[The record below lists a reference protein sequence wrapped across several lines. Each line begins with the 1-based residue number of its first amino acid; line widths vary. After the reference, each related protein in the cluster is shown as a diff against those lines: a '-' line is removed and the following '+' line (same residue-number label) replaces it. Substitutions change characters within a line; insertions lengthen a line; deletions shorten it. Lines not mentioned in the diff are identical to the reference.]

1 MDKIHCPRRNIPE
14 SLSSTQQAESTTTV
28 SSTIVAPEAERR
40 QLTVMFCDLQGST
53 ALSQR
58 LIDIRRWHAEGH
70 GYRRIARLLEDLG
83 VFTTRSSIHRL
94 LKGLALYPK
103 KSTKNTVQHGK

>member
-1 MDKIHCPRRNIPE
+1 MLP
-14 SLSSTQQAESTTTV
+14 QAD
-28 SSTIVAPEAERR
+28 
-40 QLTVMFCDLQGST
+40 F
-53 ALSQR
+53 
-58 LIDIRRWHAEGH
+58 IDIRRWHAEGH

-103 KSTKNTVQHGK
+103 KSTKNTVEVLDVDMDLVRRRGQRLRSPECPG